1 MQDLPRNGAG
11 ANHSNESC
19 SSQL

>member
-1 MQDLPRNGAG
+1 MQHLPRNGAG
-11 ANHSNESC
+11 ANQSNESC